1 MWKNLTCA
9 GSQIYFN
16 FKDINL
22 RFTEET
28 FQYFNDKLEKLTL
41 FTQNQLNHFT
51 VADVIAPLI
60 ATAKICLRNN
70 KSSIFKETNR
80 SATSRSLKRLLAN
93 CVGFSLQLR
102 YTFDVAMYSKCFI

>member
-1 MWKNLTCA
+1 MEEFSLR
-9 GSQIYFN
+9 
-16 FKDINL
+16 INL
-22 RFTEET
+22 HDFQRYKFTFHSYKYSNNSMTNLKRF
-28 FQYFNDKLEKLTL
+28 NIAK

-51 VADVIAPLI
+51 VADVIAPSI
-60 ATAKICLRNN
+60 AAKICLRNN

-93 CVGFSLQLR
+93 CVGLSLQLR